1 MTVEPNPEAVTQLLH
16 AVGRGEREAF
26 DRLFPLVYGEL
37 EGLARRALRREWKRG
52 DRTLLTQGLV
62 HEAYLRMV
70 DQPQPEW
77 EGRAHFFAIAG
88 RVMRQIM
95 VDYARRRG
103 AAKRGGDWHRVT
115 LSGADP
121 GFEVRLEEILALDRA
136 LDRLEALE
144 PRLRQVV
151 ECRFFAGM
159 KEEEIAAALGTSLR
173 TVQRDWLKARAW
185 LHKELYP
192 E

>member
-1 MTVEPNPEAVTQLLH
+1 
-16 AVGRGEREAF
+16 
-26 DRLFPLVYGEL
+26 
-37 EGLARRALRREWKRG
+37 
-52 DRTLLTQGLV
+52 
-62 HEAYLRMV
+62 MV

-77 EGRAHFFAIAG
+77 DGRAHFFAIAG

-121 GFEVRLEEILALDRA
+121 GFEVQLEEILSLDDA

-159 KEEEIAAALGTSLR
+159 KEEEIATALGVSLR